1 MGLRDDSG
9 QWSQSVN
16 MSPFSGES
24 SWLCGAWIG
33 QVMGMT

>member
-1 MGLRDDSG
+1 MGLRDESG

-24 SWLCGAWIG
+24 SWLYGEVG
-33 QVMGMT
+33 